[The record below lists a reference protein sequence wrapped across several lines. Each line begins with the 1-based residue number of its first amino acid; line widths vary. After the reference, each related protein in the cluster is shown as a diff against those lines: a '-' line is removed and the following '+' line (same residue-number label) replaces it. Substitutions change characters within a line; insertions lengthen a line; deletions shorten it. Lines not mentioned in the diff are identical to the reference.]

1 MALVW
6 AAAPPPPATGGMGL
20 VLQVLS
26 IAVPVVVAVGGGVI
40 GYRSQARQADRTG
53 EVEGR
58 KLTLAEYEALNR
70 SLSAEIDRLRKDR
83 REDEDRLETRISTL
97 ETRLET
103 LEDER
108 RRTMAM
114 AERVERELH
123 RRIDQH
129 VAWERSVLR
138 ILRTPNVGELLANG
152 TITIP
157 PPPPSAE
164 DSMPG
169 MPAVRPGS

>member
-1 MALVW
+1 MVPVL
-6 AAAPPPPATGGMGL
+6 AAAPPPPSAGGT

-26 IAVPVVVAVGGGVI
+26 IAVPVVVALVGGII

-58 KLTLAEYEALNR
+58 KLTLAEYEALNK
-70 SLSAEIDRLRKDR
+70 SLAEEIARLRRDR
-83 REDEDRLETRISTL
+83 REDEDRLEKRINLLESRLESL
-97 ETRLET
+97 ET
-103 LEDER
+103 ER
-108 RRTMAM
+108 RRHLEL

-129 VAWERSVLR
+129 VAWERTVLR

-152 TITIP
+152 TIRIP
-157 PPPPSAE
+157 PPPPGAE
-164 DSMPG
+164 DSNPG
-169 MPAVRPGS
+169 MPAVQPGSA